1 MAEEEEVVGATCAH
15 HLNLYRTGPERR
27 SLSEARRKEARVFGE
42 VVNGSNVAGLHSLER
57 ELLGDSATVYP
68 ATDVQVREGD
78 GLRAGQ

>member
-15 HLNLYRTGPERR
+15 HLNLYRTGPDRR

-57 ELLGDSATVYP
+57 ELLGDFS
-68 ATDVQVREGD
+68 
-78 GLRAGQ
+78 LSLSLSLSLFLSLSLSSLSH

>member
-1 MAEEEEVVGATCAH
+1 MAEEEEVH
-15 HLNLYRTGPERR
+15 HLNLCRTGPDRR

-68 ATDVQVREGD
+68 AADVQVREGD
-78 GLRAGQ
+78 GWRAGQ